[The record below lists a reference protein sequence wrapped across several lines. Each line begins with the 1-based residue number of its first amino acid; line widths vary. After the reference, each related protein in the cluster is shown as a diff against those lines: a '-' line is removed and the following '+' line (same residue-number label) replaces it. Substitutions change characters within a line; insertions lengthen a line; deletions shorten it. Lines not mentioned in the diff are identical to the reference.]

1 MTHLDK
7 VPGYP
12 EYRTSPKS
20 PVYPIVQFVSTDKNG
35 LKPIQYFG
43 TTAMGSSLNESGKF
57 LLRLL

>member
-35 LKPIQYFG
+35 LKPDSVLWYDSHGI
-43 TTAMGSSLNESGKF
+43 
-57 LLRLL
+57 